1 MNDVQAVAD
10 DVACLYLGQMAAQV
24 EKSTVSA
31 QQVVEFDH
39 DRQIRRHRIA
49 ARDRHGRCGM
59 TAQVTDV
66 DVPAAG
72 DTGGIGQAVRDY
84 WARVRGGDI
93 GSLPAVLGLIV
104 LVVLFGTLE
113 GSTFLSV
120 FNFANLINQSAAI
133 IVLAMGLVFVLLL
146 GEIDLSAGFAAGTSA
161 ANPGCGA

>member
-1 MNDVQAVAD
+1 
-10 DVACLYLGQMAAQV
+10 
-24 EKSTVSA
+24 
-31 QQVVEFDH
+31 
-39 DRQIRRHRIA
+39 
-49 ARDRHGRCGM
+49 M

-113 GSTFLSV
+113 
-120 FNFANLINQSAAI
+120 
-133 IVLAMGLVFVLLL
+133 
-146 GEIDLSAGFAAGTSA
+146 
-161 ANPGCGA
+161 